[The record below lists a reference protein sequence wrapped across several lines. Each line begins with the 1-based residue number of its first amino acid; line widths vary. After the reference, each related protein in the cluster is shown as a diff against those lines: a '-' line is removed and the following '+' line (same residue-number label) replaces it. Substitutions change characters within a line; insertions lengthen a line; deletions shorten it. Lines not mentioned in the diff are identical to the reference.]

1 MIKSDFVLLILNCEK
16 YIEKAANQKNTWLKT
31 LPDTLP
37 YFHVIGNPELQN
49 DFEFD
54 HENNLLYVKTRDDY
68 ISLPHKVISAYE
80 AIYKTYDFKY
90 ILKTDDDQTLIH
102 NQFFPTLTKL
112 LSSENAPHY
121 GGKLLSINT
130 HISTYYTIHPELPN
144 NIVMHATTYSNG
156 RFYFLSYA
164 AVTSLFPNKTNIA
177 KEYFEDYAIGYYLEP
192 TYKTNAL
199 YIDSDKIFRDS
210 SP

>member
-1 MIKSDFVLLILNCEK
+1 MIKADVVLLILNCEK
-16 YIEKAANQKNTWLKT
+16 YREKAIRQKNTWLKT

-37 YFHVIGNPELQN
+37 YFHVLGNPELQN

-54 HENNLLYVKTRDDY
+54 HENNLLYVKTKDDY

-102 NQFFPTLTKL
+102 HEFFHTLPSF
-112 LSSENAPHY
+112 LSDRAHHY
-121 GGKLLSINT
+121 GGKLLSINS
-130 HISTYYTIHPELPN
+130 HISTYYTIHPELPKD
-144 NIVMHATTYSNG
+144 IVMHATTYSNG
-156 RFYFLSYA
+156 RFYFLSHD
-164 AVTSLFPNKTNIA
+164 AVESLLPHKTNIA
-177 KEYFEDYAIGYYLEP
+177 KEYFEDYAIGYYLAP
-192 TYKTNAL
+192 SYKTNAL

-210 SP
+210 SS